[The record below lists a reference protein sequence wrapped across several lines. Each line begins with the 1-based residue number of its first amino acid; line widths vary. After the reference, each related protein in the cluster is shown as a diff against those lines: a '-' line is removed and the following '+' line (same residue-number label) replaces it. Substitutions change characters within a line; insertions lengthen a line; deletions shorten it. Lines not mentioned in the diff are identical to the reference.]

1 MKHYEDEDTKLT
13 PMQALGILAID
24 IAFSIAIA
32 FVCAYLI
39 CVCFNVKFNIKYGFT
54 LYVVLLAIKHV
65 AGAKSKS

>member
-13 PMQALGILAID
+13 PMEALVILAID
-24 IAFSIAIA
+24 TALSIAIA

-39 CVCFNVKFNIKYGFT
+39 CVCFNEKFNIKYGFT